1 MWYYGKEVN
10 PMEEEKNLPEQE
22 LPEQEH
28 YVPRPQWQVWA
39 ARIGLAAFLVFL
51 VLYYLNILGVS
62 R

>member
-1 MWYYGKEVN
+1 
-10 PMEEEKNLPEQE
+10 MEEEKNLPEQE

-39 ARIGLAAFLVFL
+39 APIGLAAFLVFL
-51 VLYYLNILGVS
+51 VLYYLNILGGS